1 VIKKGELQMI
11 NSKDYGLSDQEVQ
24 HIIEKLNREPNHVEM
39 GIFSAMWS
47 EHCSYKHTKS
57 LLKGLPT
64 QSEFVVQ
71 GPGENA
77 GVVKVDEDWNVVFK
91 IESHNHP
98 SYIAPY
104 EGAATGVGGLLR
116 DVMAMGARPVGVKPL
131 LRSGSLDEAKTSAMI
146 DEICRGA
153 EAYAKECSVT
163 SLGKE
168 LFTHPSFTTNPLVNV
183 IVLGLAKN
191 DALMT
196 SGAGAPGNVFVY
208 FGKPTGAHGVDG
220 ASFASKGIDDD
231 TEAHPPAGDPVAG
244 KELMDATLVL
254 IEKGLI
260 EGLQDMGAAGLT
272 SSSFEMADK
281 SGNGFILDL
290 DALPKTSDDLSAY
303 ELLLSETQER
313 MLASVKPEKLEEVV
327 NLLKAYPALSVA
339 VIGEIT
345 VEKSAQIKC
354 QQQVQA
360 NLPVDFITDGFI
372 QFEIPNLKS
381 LENNAQIIEMVS
393 EDDSTADAVVKTV
406 EEVGIKASELQP
418 TQAGNEFG
426 SCSGIKLPDC
436 GKTILLRTISNGAN
450 IVETPYQSVYEMVV
464 CAYEDLKA
472 QGAQPLALSDCIN
485 CGNPDDPQIAF
496 QIREGLRGLSD
507 ACKKLEVPVIGGN
520 VSLYNETNGQ
530 PILSQFIV
538 GMVGVLDT
546 IN

>member
-1 VIKKGELQMI
+1 MI
-11 NSKDYGLSDQEVQ
+11 NAKDYGLSNQEVH

-47 EHCSYKHTKS
+47 EHCSYKHTKP
-57 LLKGLPT
+57 LLNGLPT
-64 QSEFVVQ
+64 QSKFVVQ

-77 GVVKVDEDWNVVFK
+77 GVVKIDEDWNVVFK

-98 SYIAPY
+98 SYISPY

-131 LRSGSLDEAKTSAMI
+131 LRSGSLEDSKTSAMI

-153 EAYAKECSVT
+153 EDYAKGCSVP

-183 IVLGLAKN
+183 IVLGLARKE
-191 DALMT
+191 ALMT

-208 FGKPTGAHGVDG
+208 FGRPTGADGVDG
-220 ASFASKGIDDD
+220 ASFASKGIDEE
-231 TEAHPPAGDPVAG
+231 TKANPPAGDPVAG
-244 KELMDATLVL
+244 KELMNATLVL

-281 SGNGFILDL
+281 SGNGFVLDL

-313 MLASVKPEKLEEVV
+313 MLAAVKPEKLEEVINV
-327 NLLKAYPALSVA
+327 LKAYSTLSVA
-339 VIGEIT
+339 VIGKIT
-345 VEKSAQIKC
+345 AEKSALIKYHK
-354 QQQVQA
+354 QVEA
-360 NLPVDFITDGFI
+360 NLPVNFIADGFI
-372 QFEIPNLKS
+372 QFEIPNPDS
-381 LENNAQIIEMVS
+381 FENDTQRIAMTS
-393 EDDSTADAVVKTV
+393 EIDSATDAVINTGK
-406 EEVGIKASELQP
+406 KASELQP
-418 TQAGNEFG
+418 ELAGHEFG
-426 SCSGIKLPDC
+426 PCSGIKLSDS
-436 GKTILLRTISNGAN
+436 GKTVLLRTISNDIN

-485 CGNPDDPQIAF
+485 CGDPEDPQIAY

-507 ACKKLEVPVIGGN
+507 ACKELNVPVVGGN
-520 VSLYNETNGQ
+520 VSLYNETNGR

-538 GMVGVLDT
+538 GMVGVSDT

>member
-1 VIKKGELQMI
+1 MI
-11 NSKDYGLSDQEVQ
+11 NAKDYGLSNQEVQ
-24 HIIEKLNREPNHVEM
+24 YIIENLNREPNHVEM

-47 EHCSYKHTKS
+47 EHCSYKHTKP

-64 QSEFVVQ
+64 QSEYVVQ

-77 GVVKVDEDWNVVFK
+77 GVVKIDENWNIVFK

-98 SYIAPY
+98 SYITPY

-131 LRSGSLDEAKTSAMI
+131 LRSGSLEDSKTSAMI

-153 EAYAKECSVT
+153 EDYAKGCGVS

-196 SGAGAPGNVFVY
+196 SAAGVPGNVFVY
-208 FGKPTGAHGVDG
+208 FGKPTGGDGVDG
-220 ASFASKGIDDD
+220 ASFASKGIDEE

-254 IEKGLI
+254 IESGLI

-313 MLASVKPEKLEEVV
+313 MLASVKPENLEEVV
-327 NLLKAYPALSVA
+327 SLLKAYPTLLVA

-345 VEKSAQIKC
+345 SGKSAQIKYR
-354 QQQVQA
+354 QQVVA
-360 NLPVDFITDGFI
+360 NLPVHFIADGFI
-372 QFEIPNLKS
+372 RFDIPNPEPF
-381 LENNAQIIEMVS
+381 ENDVQRIEMIADS
-393 EDDSTADAVVKTV
+393 DSTADVVVYTG
-406 EEVGIKASELQP
+406 ENIGIKASELQP
-418 TQAGNEFG
+418 MPAGHEYG
-426 SCSGIKLPDC
+426 PCSGIKLDDT

-450 IVETPYQSVYEMVV
+450 IVETPYKSVYEMVV

-472 QGAQPLALSDCIN
+472 QSACPLALSDCIN
-485 CGNPDDPQIAF
+485 SGDPEDPQIAF

-507 ACKKLEVPVIGGN
+507 ACKELDVPIVGGN
-520 VSLYNETNGQ
+520 VSLYNETNGH

-546 IN
+546 KN